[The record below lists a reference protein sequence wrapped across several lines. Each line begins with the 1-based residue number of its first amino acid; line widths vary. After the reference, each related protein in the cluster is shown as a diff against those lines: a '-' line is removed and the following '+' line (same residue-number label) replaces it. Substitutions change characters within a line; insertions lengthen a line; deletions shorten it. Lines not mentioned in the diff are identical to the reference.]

1 MSFRRERTKDY
12 FLLDTN
18 VENMF
23 INEYMASAPEG
34 YVKVYLFA
42 LMYTD
47 LNVPFSN
54 EDIAKHLTMDIED
67 VLKAWTYWEKM
78 GVIRK
83 IKTPGAGSLEY
94 DVEFVLLKNMLYGN
108 HEQVLSAEAD
118 HGISTQMANK
128 EFRDMFDFI
137 EKAVGRVISGSEMSE
152 VLSWI
157 NDYSI
162 DPEMVAFAFEYC
174 ARKKKKTIKYVGAV
188 VRNWVSE
195 GYRTTEA
202 IKEHFE
208 QLESQSA
215 NYRRVFQ
222 ALGFRYRNPTEEEVR
237 IMNNW
242 FGKMNL
248 SMEQVLEAC
257 SKTAG
262 IPNPSINYVNK
273 ILENA
278 HSSGAAAASGGI
290 STSDIMRYYDL
301 LRQREE
307 REAEQRKAEVYSK
320 VPRIKEIAD
329 EENSLGSQLSR
340 IVVSDRIDKKETVE
354 KIKETIE
361 MLSAERAFLLTDNGF
376 ELDHMDVQYRC
387 PDCKD
392 TGMLE
397 TGERCQCF
405 GEITAEMINRLEK
418 TEQR

>member
-1 MSFRRERTKDY
+1 MSFRREKTKDY
-12 FLLDTN
+12 FLLDTG

-23 INEYMASAPEG
+23 INEYMAAAPEG

-83 IKTPGAGSLEY
+83 IKKPGAGTLEY
-94 DVEFVLLKNMLYGN
+94 DVEFLLLKNMLYGSP
-108 HEQVLSAEAD
+108 EQSMSAEAD

-128 EFRDMFDFI
+128 EYRDMFEHV
-137 EKAVGRVISGSEMSE
+137 EKAVGRVINGSEMSE

-157 NDYSI
+157 NDYGI
-162 DPEMVAFAFEYC
+162 DPDMAAFAFEYC
-174 ARKKKKTIKYVGAV
+174 ARKKKKTVKYVSAV

-202 IKEHFE
+202 IKEHLE
-208 QLESQSA
+208 QLEGQAA
-215 NYRRVFQ
+215 NHRRVFQ
-222 ALGFRYRNPTEEEVR
+222 ALGFQYRNPTEEEVR
-237 IMNNW
+237 IMNDW
-242 FGKMNL
+242 FGRMNL
-248 SMEQVLEAC
+248 SLEQVLEAC
-257 SKTAG
+257 RKTAG
-262 IPNPSINYVNK
+262 ISSPSINYVNK
-273 ILENA
+273 VLENM
-278 HSSGAAAASGGI
+278 HSSGGTSSGSGI
-290 STSDIMRYYDL
+290 STGDIMRYYEL
-301 LRQREE
+301 LRNREE
-307 REAEQRKAEVYSK
+307 REAEERKAEVYSR
-320 VPRIKEIAD
+320 VPRIKEIAE

-354 KIKETIE
+354 KLKEKIE

-376 ELDHMDVQYRC
+376 ELNYIDVQYQC
-387 PDCKD
+387 PHCKD

-397 TGERCQCF
+397 TGEKCQCF
-405 GEITAEMINRLEK
+405 GEITAEMIKRLEK
-418 TEQR
+418 TEQK